1 MSKRVFVVGEGA
13 REHALCWALSR
24 SPHVSDVHCAPGN
37 GGTAGCATNVPI
49 GVTDIAGLT
58 SYAAGESF
66 DLVVVGPEIPLSLGL
81 ADSLRSRGLLT
92 YGPSQAAAR
101 IESSK
106 HFAKQVMRDAGVPTA
121 EGRTFDDFDAAC
133 DYVRSRPAPPVVK
146 ADGLAAGKGVVV
158 PDTNDEAI
166 AALRAAMIEQVF
178 GDSGSVVV
186 LEERLR
192 GQEVTITA
200 VCDGER
206 FALLAPSCD
215 YKRAFDDEKG
225 PNTGGIGIYSPTK
238 AVDSADLESIGDQI
252 IAPTLARLADLGS
265 PFVGT
270 LYAGLMITD
279 AGPKVIEF
287 NCRFGDP
294 ETQVVLP
301 MASVDPYE
309 LLLAAATGEL
319 GAHDRLLSKSGHAV
333 GVVLVSGGYPQSYET
348 GYPILGLDQLEPDTL
363 VFHAGTRRDDERL
376 VTDGGRVMTIVR
388 CEDTL
393 QAARDNVYDQVSR
406 IEFENMH
413 YRRDIARREL

>member
-1 MSKRVFVVGEGA
+1 MPKRVFVVGEGA
-13 REHALCWALSR
+13 REHTLCWALSK
-24 SPHVSDVHCAPGN
+24 SSHVSKVYCAPGN
-37 GGTAGCATNVPI
+37 GGTSGPATNVPI

-92 YGPSQAAAR
+92 YGPSKAAAR

-106 HFAKQVMRDAGVPTA
+106 QFAKQVMRDAGVPTA
-121 EGRTFDDFDAAC
+121 EGRSFDDFDAAC
-133 DYVRSRPAPPVVK
+133 DFVKSRPAPPVVK

-158 PDTNDEAI
+158 ADTRDEAI
-166 AALRAAMIEQVF
+166 AALRATMVEQAF

-186 LEERLR
+186 LEERLS
-192 GQEVTITA
+192 GQEVSITA

-206 FALLAPSCD
+206 FALLAPACD
-215 YKRAFDDEKG
+215 YKRALDDEKG
-225 PNTGGIGIYSPTK
+225 PNTGGIGIYTPTE

-252 IAPTLARLADLGS
+252 IAPTLARLAELGS

-279 AGPKVIEF
+279 TGPKVIEF

-294 ETQVVLP
+294 ESQVVLP
-301 MASVDPYE
+301 MASVDLYE
-309 LLLAAATGEL
+309 LLFAAATGGL
-319 GAHDRLLSKSGHAV
+319 DAGAGSLSKSGHAV
-333 GVVLVSGGYPQSYET
+333 GVVLASGGYPQSYET
-348 GYPILGLDQLEPDTL
+348 GYPIYGLEQLEPETL
-363 VFHAGTRRDDERL
+363 VFHAGTRRDGEHL

-393 QAARDNVYDQVSR
+393 RMARDNVYEQVGR
-406 IEFENMH
+406 VEFENMH
-413 YRRDIARREL
+413 YRLDIARREL